1 MKTVRL
7 AQIGLGAW
15 GKNIEKTLRT
25 LPACELKY
33 TAAEN
38 WRELLDKKDID
49 GAVIATPPATHAE
62 IATTFLQRGV
72 PVFIEK
78 PMTGNLADA
87 LAVEAAARASG
98 APVMAGHLHLYNPAY
113 RKTKELTG
121 GIGKIR
127 LIISRG
133 HNNGPYRSDYSAM
146 WDWAPHDLSMIL
158 DLLGELPAA
167 VSAWA
172 VSPTRPGSVLWDFT
186 QIKLE
191 FANGITGFITSS
203 WLMPTKCKQLTVV
216 GEKKSVV
223 YEDTLPDK
231 KVSLYENKDVSY
243 PEYGNEMA
251 LTEELSAFVRMVRD
265 KEKPLSGLLEEG
277 LAVIRILDAAER
289 SIAAGGATVT
299 LA

>member
-15 GKNIEKTLRT
+15 GKNIEKTLRA

-62 IATTFLQRGV
+62 IAIAFLQRGV

-78 PMTGNLADA
+78 PMTGSLADA
-87 LAVEAAARASG
+87 LAVEAAVRASG
-98 APVMAGHLHLYNPAY
+98 APVMAGHLHLYSPAY
-113 RKTKELTG
+113 RKTKEFARD
-121 GIGKIR
+121 IGNIQ
-127 LIISRG
+127 LIVSRG
-133 HNNGPYRSDYSAM
+133 HNKGPYRSDYSAM
-146 WDWAPHDLSMIL
+146 WDWAPHDLSMML

-172 VSPTRPGSVLWDFT
+172 VSPTRPGSNLWDFA

-191 FANGITGFITSS
+191 FAGGINGFITSS
-203 WLMPTKCKQLTVV
+203 WLMPTKCKQLTIV

-265 KEKPLSGLLEEG
+265 KEKPLSGLEEG
-277 LAVIRILDAAER
+277 LAVVRILDAAER